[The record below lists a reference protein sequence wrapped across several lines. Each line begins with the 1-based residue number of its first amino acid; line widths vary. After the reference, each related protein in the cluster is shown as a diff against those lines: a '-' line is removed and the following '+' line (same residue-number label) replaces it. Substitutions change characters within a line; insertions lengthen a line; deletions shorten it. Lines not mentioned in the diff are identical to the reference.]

1 MELNRKSWIVWWAY
15 LWEGAPPHQTSLCAL
30 FWRTVALSPVKV
42 FSLGCVIALIGSA
55 VYEYPWRSVALVGV
69 VASILGAIVLIAWL
83 VDEVEFRH
91 RPRQP
96 EQPSVV
102 RDGFRAIKG
111 KVCPIVTL
119 TDRQA

>member
-1 MELNRKSWIVWWAY
+1 MELPRESWIVRWAY
-15 LWEGAPPHQTSLCAL
+15 LWEGYTPHQTSLCAL
-30 FWRTVALSPVKV
+30 FWRTVALSPLKV
-42 FSLGCVIALIGSA
+42 FMLGCVLALIGSA
-55 VYEYPWRSVALVGV
+55 VYDYPWQSVALVGV
-69 VASILGAIVLIAWL
+69 VASILGAMILIAWL

-91 RPRQP
+91 RQRQP